1 MKLITVIFLTLLSV
15 SPTLANGGTIK
26 GRVTDKDTNE
36 PLIGANIVVLGANW
50 GAATDIN
57 GYYEIKNIPA
67 GTYTIRASYIGY
79 KPVELKDIRVK
90 IFQIEVVDFRL
101 TTDFTLPE
109 IVVMTSKPIIS
120 RSVTNTVRVMDAAEI
135 SRLPVSGVSNT
146 QSLQSGVV
154 VKDGRE
160 QLNNYYIDRINF
172 VVGGYSA
179 CYGTTHNTEE
189 YGKISE
195 NIFKDAFI
203 NPLSTFAVDVDYASY
218 SNSRRFLLNGSLPP
232 KDAVRVEEF
241 INYFQYGYPEPIG
254 EHPIEL
260 YTELASCPWNKDNLL
275 LHIGL
280 KGKQLEQMEFK
291 PSNLVFL
298 IDVSGS
304 MQPSNKLPLLV
315 KAFKMFT
322 ENLKGEDVV
331 SIVVY
336 AGSTGLVLHPT
347 KGSEKIKIIDVLDR
361 LEAGGSTAGGAG
373 MKLAY
378 KIAEENF
385 IANGNNRI
393 IWATDGDFNVGVSST
408 ADLVNFLE
416 EKRKLGIFLT
426 VLGFGTEN
434 IKDNRL
440 EQMANKGNGHYAY
453 IDNLLEA
460 KKVLVDE
467 IGATL
472 YTIAKDVKIQVEF
485 NPAKVKSYRLVGYE
499 NRLLNSEDFD
509 DDLKDAGEIG
519 SGHSVTALYEIV
531 PQDQDIL
538 NSSSD
543 LRYQEIS
550 LKDMERLKGEIGNL
564 KIRYKLPDEDES
576 ILLTKIIFDKE
587 QEEDKVSSDFA
598 FAASVAMFGMFLRD
612 SEFKGNSDPGLI
624 TKLAGQNKGADRNG
638 YRSEFINLVELSAKL
653 TSYAGAIGD

>member
-1 MKLITVIFLTLLSV
+1 MKLITILFLLLLSV
-15 SPTLANGGTIK
+15 SPALANGGTIK
-26 GRVTDKDTNE
+26 GRVTDKDTKE
-36 PLIGANIVVLGANW
+36 PLIGANILVHGYNW
-50 GAATDIN
+50 GAATDFN
-57 GYYEIKNIPA
+57 GFYEIKNIPA
-67 GTYTIRASYIGY
+67 GTYTLKASYIGY
-79 KPVELKDIRVK
+79 ESVEKKDIIIK
-90 IFQIEVVDFRL
+90 NFQTVDLDFQLETDFVLQDIVVVD
-101 TTDFTLPE
+101 
-109 IVVMTSKPIIS
+109 SKYKE
-120 RSVTNTVRVMDAAEI
+120 VKATNTVKVMNASEI
-135 SRLPVSGVSNT
+135 SRLPVRGISNM

-154 VKDGRE
+154 VEGGRE
-160 QLNNYYIDRINF
+160 RINNSYIDRINF
-172 VVGGYSA
+172 VVGGYSV
-179 CYGTTHNTEE
+179 CYGNTHNTEE
-189 YGKISE
+189 YSKINE
-195 NIFKDAFI
+195 NIFKDAVL
-203 NPLSTFAVDVDYASY
+203 NPLSTFSVDVDYASY
-218 SNSRRFLLNGSLPP
+218 SNARRFLLDGQLPP

-241 INYFQYGYPEPIG
+241 INYFQYSYPEPAG

-260 YTELASCPWNKDNLL
+260 YTELAACPWNKDNLL

-280 KGKQLEQMEFK
+280 KGKQLEQKEFK
-291 PSNLVFL
+291 RSNLVFL

-304 MQPSNKLPLLV
+304 MTPSNKLPLLV

-322 ENLKGEDVV
+322 ENLKDEDVV

-336 AGSTGLVLHPT
+336 AGSTGLVLPPT

-467 IGATL
+467 IGSTL
-472 YTIAKDVKIQVEF
+472 FTIAKDVKIQIEF
-485 NPAKVKSYRLVGYE
+485 NPVKIKAYRLVGYE
-499 NRLLNSEDFD
+499 NRLLNSEDFE

-519 SGHSVTALYEIV
+519 SGHTVTALYELI
-531 PQDQDIL
+531 PQDSEIIAPDTV
-538 NSSSD
+538 
-543 LRYQEIS
+543 LRYQKIS
-550 LKDMERLKGEIGNL
+550 VKDLEKLQSEIGNL

-576 ILLTKIIFDKE
+576 ILMTKIISTDIASE
-587 QEEDKVSSDFA
+587 AEISDNFG
-598 FAASVAMFGMFLRD
+598 FAAAVAMFGMFLRD
-612 SEFKGNSDPGLI
+612 SEFKGNSEPGLI
-624 TKLAGQNKGADRNG
+624 SKLAIQKKSTDRNG
-638 YRSEFINLVELSAKL
+638 YRSEFIKLVELSAKL
-653 TSYAGAIGD
+653 KSYAGAIDD

>member
-1 MKLITVIFLTLLSV
+1 MKLITVLFLLLLSV

-26 GRVTDKDTNE
+26 GRVTDKDTKE
-36 PLIGANIVVLGANW
+36 PLIGANIVVHGYNW
-50 GAATDIN
+50 GAATDFN
-57 GYYEIKNIPA
+57 GFYEIKNIPA
-67 GTYTIRASYIGY
+67 GTYTFKASYIGY
-79 KPVELKDIRVK
+79 ESIEKKGIIIKNFQTVDLDFQLETDFVLQDIV
-90 IFQIEVVDFRL
+90 VVD
-101 TTDFTLPE
+101 
-109 IVVMTSKPIIS
+109 SKYKE
-120 RSVTNTVRVMDAAEI
+120 VKATNTVKVMNASEI
-135 SRLPVSGVSNT
+135 SRLPVRGISNM

-154 VKDGRE
+154 VEGGRE
-160 QLNNYYIDRINF
+160 QINNYYIDRINF

-179 CYGTTHNTEE
+179 CYGNTHNTEE
-189 YGKISE
+189 YGKINE
-195 NIFKDAFI
+195 NIFKDAVL
-203 NPLSTFAVDVDYASY
+203 NPLSTFSVDVDYASY
-218 SNSRRFLLNGSLPP
+218 SNARRFLLDGQLPP

-241 INYFQYGYPEPIG
+241 INYFQYSYPEPAG

-260 YTELASCPWNKDNLL
+260 YTELAACPWNKDNLL

-280 KGKQLEQMEFK
+280 KGKQLEQKEFK
-291 PSNLVFL
+291 RSNLVFL

-304 MQPSNKLPLLV
+304 MTPSNKLPLLV

-322 ENLKGEDVV
+322 ENLKDEDIV

-336 AGSTGLVLHPT
+336 AGSTGLVLPPT
-347 KGSEKIKIIDVLDR
+347 KGSAKIKIIDVLDR

-467 IGATL
+467 IGSTL
-472 YTIAKDVKIQVEF
+472 FTIAKDVKIQIEF
-485 NPAKVKSYRLVGYE
+485 NPVKIKAYRLVGYE
-499 NRLLNSEDFD
+499 NRLLNSEDFE

-519 SGHSVTALYEIV
+519 SGHTVTALYELI
-531 PQDQDIL
+531 PQDSEIIAPDTV
-538 NSSSD
+538 
-543 LRYQEIS
+543 LRYQKIS
-550 LKDMERLKGEIGNL
+550 VKDLEKLQSEIGNL

-576 ILLTKIIFDKE
+576 ILMTKIISTDIDSE
-587 QEEDKVSSDFA
+587 AEISDNFG
-598 FAASVAMFGMFLRD
+598 FAAAVAMFGMFLRD
-612 SEFKGNSDPGLI
+612 SEFKGNSEPGLI
-624 TKLAGQNKGADRNG
+624 SQLAIQNKGTDRNG
-638 YRSEFINLVELSAKL
+638 YRSEFIKLVELSAKFK
-653 TSYAGAIGD
+653 SYAGAIDD

>member
-1 MKLITVIFLTLLSV
+1 MKLITVLFLLLLSV

-26 GRVTDKDTNE
+26 GRVTDKDTKE
-36 PLIGANIVVLGANW
+36 PLIGANIVVHGYNW
-50 GAATDIN
+50 GAATDFN
-57 GYYEIKNIPA
+57 GFYEIKNIPA
-67 GTYTIRASYIGY
+67 GTYTFKASYIGY
-79 KPVELKDIRVK
+79 ESIEKKGIIIKNFQTVDLDFQLETDFVLQDIV
-90 IFQIEVVDFRL
+90 VVD
-101 TTDFTLPE
+101 
-109 IVVMTSKPIIS
+109 SKYKE
-120 RSVTNTVRVMDAAEI
+120 VKATNTVKVMNASEI
-135 SRLPVSGVSNT
+135 SRLPVRGISNI

-154 VKDGRE
+154 VEGGRE
-160 QLNNYYIDRINF
+160 QINNYYIDRINF

-179 CYGTTHNTEE
+179 CYGNTHNTEE
-189 YGKISE
+189 YSKINE
-195 NIFKDAFI
+195 NIFKDAVL
-203 NPLSTFAVDVDYASY
+203 NPLSTFSVDVDYASY
-218 SNSRRFLLNGSLPP
+218 SNARRFLLDGQLPP

-241 INYFQYGYPEPIG
+241 INYFQYSYPEPAG

-260 YTELASCPWNKDNLL
+260 YTELAACPWNKDNLL

-280 KGKQLEQMEFK
+280 KGKQLEQKEFK
-291 PSNLVFL
+291 RSNLVFL

-304 MQPSNKLPLLV
+304 MTPSNKLPLLV

-322 ENLKGEDVV
+322 ENLKDEDIV

-336 AGSTGLVLHPT
+336 AGSTGLVLPPT
-347 KGSEKIKIIDVLDR
+347 KGSAKIKIIDVLDR

-467 IGATL
+467 IGSTL
-472 YTIAKDVKIQVEF
+472 FTIAKDVKIQIEF
-485 NPAKVKSYRLVGYE
+485 NPVKIKAYRLVGYE
-499 NRLLNSEDFD
+499 NRLLNSEDFE

-519 SGHSVTALYEIV
+519 SGHTVTALYELI
-531 PQDQDIL
+531 PQDSEIIAPDTV
-538 NSSSD
+538 
-543 LRYQEIS
+543 LRYQKIS
-550 LKDMERLKGEIGNL
+550 VKDLEKLQSEIGNL

-576 ILLTKIIFDKE
+576 ILMTKIISTDIDSE
-587 QEEDKVSSDFA
+587 AEISDNFG
-598 FAASVAMFGMFLRD
+598 FAAAVAMFGMFLRD
-612 SEFKGNSDPGLI
+612 SEFKGNSEPGLI
-624 TKLAGQNKGADRNG
+624 SQLAIQNKGTDRNG
-638 YRSEFINLVELSAKL
+638 YRSEFIKLVELSAKL
-653 TSYAGAIGD
+653 KSYAGAIDD

>member
-1 MKLITVIFLTLLSV
+1 MKLITVLFLLLLSV

-26 GRVTDKDTNE
+26 GRVTDKDTKE
-36 PLIGANIVVLGANW
+36 PLIGANLVVHSYNW
-50 GAATDIN
+50 GAATDFN
-57 GYYEIKNIPA
+57 GFYEIKNIPA
-67 GTYTIRASYIGY
+67 GTYTLKASYIGY
-79 KPVELKDIRVK
+79 ESIEKKGIIIKNFQTVDLDFQLETDFVLQDIV
-90 IFQIEVVDFRL
+90 VVD
-101 TTDFTLPE
+101 
-109 IVVMTSKPIIS
+109 SKY
-120 RSVTNTVRVMDAAEI
+120 REVKATNTVKVMNASEI
-135 SRLPVSGVSNT
+135 SRLPVRGISNM

-154 VKDGRE
+154 VEGGRE
-160 QLNNYYIDRINF
+160 QINNYYIDRINF

-179 CYGTTHNTEE
+179 CYGNTHNTEE
-189 YGKISE
+189 YSKINE
-195 NIFKDAFI
+195 NIFKDAVL
-203 NPLSTFAVDVDYASY
+203 NPLSTFSVDVDYASY
-218 SNSRRFLLNGSLPP
+218 SNARRFLLDGQLPP

-241 INYFQYGYPEPIG
+241 INYFQYSYPEPAG

-260 YTELASCPWNKDNLL
+260 YTELAACPWNKDNLL

-280 KGKQLEQMEFK
+280 KGKQLEQKEFK
-291 PSNLVFL
+291 RSNLVFL

-304 MQPSNKLPLLV
+304 MTPSNKLPLLV

-322 ENLKGEDVV
+322 ENLKDEDIV

-336 AGSTGLVLHPT
+336 AGSTGLVLPPT
-347 KGSEKIKIIDVLDR
+347 KGSAKIKIIDVLDR

-467 IGATL
+467 IGSTL
-472 YTIAKDVKIQVEF
+472 FTIAKDVKIQIEF
-485 NPAKVKSYRLVGYE
+485 NPVKIKAYRLVGYE
-499 NRLLNSEDFD
+499 NRLLNSEDFE

-519 SGHSVTALYEIV
+519 SGHTVTALYELI
-531 PQDQDIL
+531 PQDSEIIAPDTV
-538 NSSSD
+538 
-543 LRYQEIS
+543 LRYQKIS
-550 LKDMERLKGEIGNL
+550 VKDLEKLQSEIGNL

-576 ILLTKIIFDKE
+576 ILMTKIISTDIDSE
-587 QEEDKVSSDFA
+587 AEISDNFG
-598 FAASVAMFGMFLRD
+598 FAAAVAMFGMFLRD
-612 SEFKGNSDPGLI
+612 SEFKGNSEPGLI
-624 TKLAGQNKGADRNG
+624 SQLAIQNKGTDRNG
-638 YRSEFINLVELSAKL
+638 YRSEFIKLVELSAKL
-653 TSYAGAIGD
+653 KSYAGAIDD